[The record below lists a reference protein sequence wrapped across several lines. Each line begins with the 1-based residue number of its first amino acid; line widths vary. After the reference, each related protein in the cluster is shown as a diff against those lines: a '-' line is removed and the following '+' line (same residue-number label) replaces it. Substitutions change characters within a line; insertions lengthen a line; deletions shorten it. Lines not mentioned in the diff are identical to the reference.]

1 MENNENRVLKRRRT
15 LPPCPPSDVPPDRF
29 FVPGAFR
36 ASAPSVENRDSLLDS
51 LNLNAV
57 PAGELFGDGPG
68 DDDAHMARMSFEDL
82 VEVKHKNCFGCQRIN
97 QESLKEN
104 EHFLNMMK
112 LYRDNCSNTC
122 GESVYRLVKEYF
134 DEEIKPILDDDD
146 TDTGI
151 KDWPLEVIHE
161 HFQRHTN
168 YATDEVL
175 RQINIT
181 TALRDHMMNFLVQV
195 DSGGDKA
202 KYDVNYIKVMITLNQ
217 EIRKLRSMR
226 KELPNM
232 IGFDN
237 VLNH

>member
-1 MENNENRVLKRRRT
+1 MNKRRRT

-29 FVPGAFR
+29 FVARGVPAPR
-36 ASAPSVENRDSLLDS
+36 RSAPSAERDSLLDS
-51 LNLNAV
+51 LNLNAL
-57 PAGELFGDGPG
+57 PAGDLFGDGPG
-68 DDDAHMARMSFEDL
+68 DEDANMARMSYEDL
-82 VEVKHKNCFGCQRIN
+82 MEVKHKNCFGCQRIN

-104 EHFLNMMK
+104 EYYLSMMK
-112 LYRDNCSNTC
+112 LYRDNCGNTC
-122 GESVYRLVKEYF
+122 SDSVYRLVKEYF
-134 DEEIKPILDDDD
+134 DEEIKPILDVDE

-151 KDWPLEVIHE
+151 KEWPLEVIRE
-161 HFQRHTN
+161 HFQRHTK

-195 DSGGDKA
+195 DSGGEKA
-202 KYDVNYIKVMITLNQ
+202 RYDVNYIKVMITLNQ
-217 EIRKLRSMR
+217 EIRKLRTMR
-226 KELPNM
+226 KDLPNM

>member
-1 MENNENRVLKRRRT
+1 MLNQNLKRRRV
-15 LPPCPPSDVPPDRF
+15 LPPCPPSTVPPGQF
-29 FVPGAFR
+29 FVPR
-36 ASAPSVENRDSLLDS
+36 RTSAPAAETRDNLLDT

-57 PAGELFGDGPG
+57 PAGDFFGGADA
-68 DDDAHMARMSFEDL
+68 DEDAHMARMTYEDL
-82 VEVKHKNCFGCQRIN
+82 VQVKHKNCFGCQRIN

-104 EHFLNMMK
+104 EYYLNMMK

-122 GESVYRLVKEYF
+122 SETVYRMVKEYF
-134 DEEIKPILDDDD
+134 DEEIKPFLDRDDND
-146 TDTGI
+146 DGI
-151 KDWPLEVIHE
+151 KDWPLEVIRE

-181 TALRDHMMNFLVQV
+181 TALRDHLMNNLVHV
-195 DSGGDKA
+195 DESKDKA

-217 EIRKLRSMR
+217 EIRKLRSMK

-232 IGFDN
+232 LGFDN